1 MSEKLKI
8 LLVSAEVAP
17 FAKVGGLADVAGAL
31 PKALKGMGHDVRV
44 AMPCYKM
51 IETNA
56 AYDVTTK
63 MKSLNVPLGWRNVE
77 SSVKQTKIGADIPVY
92 LISAPY
98 FENSVDSRSVYV
110 SGSEPYAFFA
120 RAVLEMVR
128 NMKPEWRPDVIHC
141 NDWHTGFLPVFKDLM
156 YADDPV
162 VSKAGC
168 VFTIHN
174 LAYQGEF
181 DKGILP
187 DYGLPESLFSMD
199 KVECYGSVNFL
210 KAGIVFSDLV
220 TTVSPTY
227 SHEIQTSEYGCRL
240 EGLLG
245 YVQQLNKLQGI
256 LNGIDYEEFNPST
269 DKRIRFSY
277 GSDDMSGK
285 VNNKA
290 ILQSDMGLPI
300 EAKVPVIGLVS
311 RLADQKGLDLIKAA
325 SAKLMK
331 LGVQLVVLGS
341 GDAMYE
347 KFFAELEAKHPD
359 QVRVKIGFDAK
370 LAQQIYAGC
379 DMFLMPSR
387 FEPCGLGQLIALRYG
402 TIPIVRA
409 TGGLADTIVN
419 HEKSNSASNGFV
431 FSEYTPE
438 ALVSTAKKA
447 VKVFS
452 DKEEW
457 ATLVQRAM
465 SCDFSWGA
473 SAGKYVAYYKEAMV
487 NHSSNKDLESAA

>member
-8 LLVSAEVAP
+8 LVVSAEVAP

-31 PKALKGMGHDVRV
+31 PKALKAMGHDVRV

-51 IETNA
+51 VEANP
-56 AYDVTTK
+56 AYGVTTK
-63 MKSLNVPLGWRNVE
+63 IKSLKVPLGWRNVE
-77 SSVKQTKIGADIPVY
+77 SSVKQTKIGAEIPVY

-98 FENSVDSRSVYV
+98 FEGSVDSRSVYAA
-110 SGSEPYAFFA
+110 GSEPYAFFA

-128 NMKPEWRPDVIHC
+128 NMKPEWKPDVIHC
-141 NDWHTGFLPVFKDLM
+141 NDWHTGFLPVFKDVL
-156 YADDPV
+156 YADDPIL
-162 VSKAGC
+162 SGAGC

-181 DKGILP
+181 DKSILP
-187 DYGLPESLFSMD
+187 DYGLPESLFPMD
-199 KVECYGSVNFL
+199 KLECYGSVNFL
-210 KAGIVFSDLV
+210 KAGIVYSDLV

-227 SHEIQTSEYGCRL
+227 SHEIQTQEYGCRL

-245 YVQQLNKLQGI
+245 YVQQLNKLSGI
-256 LNGIDYEEFNPST
+256 LNGIDYEEFDPAT
-269 DKRIRFSY
+269 DKRIRFNYSS
-277 GSDDMSGK
+277 GEMSGK

-290 ILQSDMGLPI
+290 VLQSDMGLPI
-300 EAKVPVIGLVS
+300 EAKVPLIGLVS

-325 SAKLMK
+325 SSKLMK

-347 KFFAELEAKHPD
+347 KFFGELESKHPD
-359 QVRVKIGFDAK
+359 QVRATIGFDAK

-402 TIPIVRA
+402 TIPIVRS
-409 TGGLADTIVN
+409 TGGLADTIVDYA
-419 HEKSNSASNGFV
+419 KDDDKSNGFV

-438 ALVSTAKKA
+438 ALVASVKKA
-447 VKVFS
+447 VKVFD
-452 DKEEW
+452 DKDEW
-457 ATLVQRAM
+457 AKLVQAAM

-473 SAGKYVAYYKEAMV
+473 SAGKYVDTYREAIEI
-487 NHSSNKDLESAA
+487 HPSEKDLESAA